1 MKVGIYT
8 LGCKVNLYESEFIAS
23 LFKEKGYEICD
34 FNDECDVYVINT
46 CTVTN
51 MSDRKTR
58 QMLSRA
64 KKMNKDA
71 VVAVLGC
78 SVEGKKESL
87 EEFEADIILG
97 NEDKSNLLEIVEK
110 CVKNK
115 QSKIIL
121 TDVNA
126 VKKYQDVGIMKKRL

>member
-1 MKVGIYT
+1 MKVAFLT
-8 LGCKVNLYESEFIAS
+8 LGCKVNHYETD
-23 LFKEKGYEICD
+23 LLKEKFEAKGYTLVEFEDIA
-34 FNDECDVYVINT
+34 DVYVVNS
-46 CTVTN
+46 CSVTN